1 MNNRHAIRVFISLS
15 LMVIVAVGCTSGGTT
30 TSSNLTKLA
39 KSEVRDYKGKQLSSI
54 NDFVENSIK
63 GPQLVEQASYR
74 LRVDG
79 LVKKDKIYTYNQV
92 INDHKKYSKVV
103 TLDCVEGWSVTI
115 LWEGVLVRDLLK
127 EAGVKPNAK
136 IAILYARDGY
146 TTSFPLDYLMKND
159 ILMAYKMNNVTI
171 PTERGFPFML
181 VAEQKWGYKWIKW
194 IDRIELSDNLNYR
207 GYWES
212 RGYTNSGDRNKS
224 SIGN

>member
-1 MNNRHAIRVFISLS
+1 MLCVLTIA
-15 LMVIVAVGCTSGGTT
+15 GCTSGGTT

-79 LVKKDKIYTYNQV
+79 LVKKDKTYTYNQV
-92 INDHKKYSKVV
+92 VNDHKNYSKVV

-146 TTSFPLDYLMKND
+146 TTSFPIDYLMKND